1 MARPELTELQR
12 VKLEN
17 FAMKHQLLQQQ
28 MGANMNERS
37 DHIRS
42 LEAEHPGWKW
52 EESVGLVPGPGIHS
66 DGDEDEK
73 EDARI
78 HTVTK

>member
-1 MARPELTELQR
+1 MAKPELTELQR

-28 MGANMNERS
+28 ITANMNERS
-37 DHIRS
+37 DLIRS

-52 EESVGLVPGPGIHS
+52 EEGVGLTRPEPW
-66 DGDEDEK
+66 EDEAG
-73 EDARI
+73 DVRI